1 MSDDPTLRGW
11 LFGGGLVSIGGGAV
25 WLWGQVKQFRKSR
38 AARLEEREEKYVA
51 KLEAR
56 LDALEEAVEQQGK
69 ELENHRWALSI
80 LIAKEE
86 RTDPN
91 SVELRQVQK
100 ILGKAY
106 PVPANTPRD
115 MRDMLDKI

>member
-1 MSDDPTLRGW
+1 MMADEPTISLTKW
-11 LFGGGLVSIGGGAV
+11 LASGGAGGGLV
-25 WLWGQVKQFRKSR
+25 WLWTQFKQYRKSR

-56 LDALEEAVEQQGK
+56 LDALEKTVDHQGE
-69 ELENHRWALSI
+69 ELEKHRIALGI

-86 RTDPN
+86 RIDPG
-91 SVELRQVQK
+91 SAELRMVRA
-100 ILGKAY
+100 ILGTAY
-106 PVPANTPRD
+106 PVMPSTPQD